1 MADEQKTYLI
11 NIKDNLDEYAKRA
24 ADAKKEVKRLSDE
37 NDKLKK
43 SETATTAEKE
53 KGIAALKAAQA
64 QYRSAQT
71 SLQNATKAQNDNK
84 NSYNQLYKQWV
95 EAKKQLNDMPGA
107 YERAADG
114 TIQLSQA
121 YIDASK
127 DVADA
132 KKAVD
137 DFNLGVNSGA
147 TNIGNYASAL
157 DGLPGPLGNTVSGI
171 KRVGLA
177 LKALSTNT
185 VVLIIAGIVAALTAL
200 VKAFKSTDDG
210 ATKFNAILEQIKA
223 TMDVLRNVAID
234 VGQTLINVFKG
245 KTTIKEAA
253 AEIKES
259 FTGIREE
266 IQNATVAA
274 NEYANALD
282 NLENSENNWISRQAE
297 LRNAQEKARFSSE
310 DRTLSVEERRKYL
323 NEYISLLLEEVEQNK
338 KYAKERLDIEAQKLA
353 DLGGVTRE
361 QLLQYVTMSDEQRAN
376 AGDTINELRNR
387 YEQQVNDLEQYY
399 ADYINADTEFFQKA
413 KETQAKRFEFT
424 NQERA
429 ELEAMK
435 TANKEYYEAVLET
448 INADLLRL
456 SNTEEVNANAIRIN
470 QEFTDATKQQI
481 QERAEASQ
489 WEAEQYA
496 LSQRIKLEAGSS
508 ILGSLSRLL
517 GEQTKAGKA
526 AAVAQATIDTYLSAQ
541 QAFTSMSGIPVV
553 GPGLGAIAAAAAIAA
568 GLANVKSILAV
579 NPNSGNTLGT
589 QVQSIVQTRYLAAPV
604 NVNTADNTV
613 SGLAQ
618 SAEYRKDMI
627 AALSSMKTV
636 VTVEDINA
644 KTAEYNKVLVGAKI

>member
-24 ADAKKEVKRLSDE
+24 ADAREEVKRLSDE
-37 NDKLKK
+37 NDNLKK

-84 NSYNQLYKQWV
+84 NSYNQLYRQWV

-127 DVADA
+127 EVAEA

-137 DFNLGVNSGA
+137 DFNLGVNSGV
-147 TNIGNYASAL
+147 TNVGNYATAFE
-157 DGLPGPLGNTVSGI
+157 GLPGPLSNVVGGI
-171 KRVGLA
+171 KKVGLA
-177 LKALSTNT
+177 LKALLANP
-185 VVLIIAGIVAALTAL
+185 VVLVIAGIVAALTAL

-234 VGQTLINVFKG
+234 MGQTLINVFKG

-297 LRNAQEKARFSSE
+297 LRNAQERARFSSE
-310 DRTLSVEERRKYL
+310 DRTLSIEERRKYL

-361 QLLQYVTMSDEQRAN
+361 QLLQYVTMNDEQRAN
-376 AGDTINELRNR
+376 AGDTLNELRNR

-399 ADYINADTEFFQKA
+399 ADYIDADTEFFQKA
-413 KETQAKRFEFT
+413 KKTQAKRFEFT

-435 TANKEYYEAVLET
+435 TANKEYYEAVMDT

-456 SNTEEVNANAIRIN
+456 TTTEAVNKDALQIN
-470 QEFTDATKQQI
+470 QEFTDETRRQVEQ
-481 QERAEASQ
+481 RAADMA
-489 WEAEQYA
+489 WEAEQYVLNQEMIKSAAAANLGA
-496 LSQRIKLEAGSS
+496 LSS
-508 ILGSLSRLL
+508 IF
-517 GEQTKAGKA
+517 GEQTKLGKGF
-526 AAVAQATIDTYLSAQ
+526 AVAQATLSTWQGATM
-541 QAFTSMSGIPVV
+541 ALADPTIPSTIARIATAS
-553 GPGLGAIAAAAAIAA
+553 AIVLQ